1 MKQKRQ
7 RLLASAMAAV
17 MVATM
22 VPAASASRLNELK
35 YAPDKGITDTINY
48 VGQLDSLKRVL
59 FVGAHPDDESN
70 SLLVYLNRKEGAD
83 AIYASLN
90 WGEGG
95 EISIGSEL

>member
-35 YAPDKGITDTINY
+35 YAPDKGITVTINY
-48 VGQLDSLKRVL
+48 VGQLDSLKLVL
-59 FVGAHPDDESN
+59 YFGAHPGDETN
-70 SLLVYLNRKEGAD
+70 S
-83 AIYASLN
+83 
-90 WGEGG
+90 
-95 EISIGSEL
+95 